1 MKKKFIEEYEMKD
14 IINKSS
20 GQYKLLYKILA
31 NTGKRITEVLSLR
44 AEDVDCRAE
53 SITWTI
59 LKRKTPLVKTKKYDN
74 PDLFLEIKKYVSEAR
89 VNDKDF
95 LFAGRGKCGHL
106 TRQAVDKN
114 LKKIGRFSAHMFRHG
129 VGHILAEN
137 DKTPFDIKHF
147 LDHATVRTTEHYGH
161 VSGKRQL
168 ETTRLVRV

>member
-1 MKKKFIEEYEMKD
+1 MKKKFIEKNVMQH
-14 IINKSS
+14 IINNSS
-20 GQYKLLYKILA
+20 GQYRLLYKILA

-44 AEDVDCRAE
+44 VQDVDTE
-53 SITWTI
+53 HGTITWTI
-59 LKRKTPLVKTKKYDN
+59 LKRRTPVVKTKKYDN
-74 PDLFLEIKKYVSEAR
+74 PELFLTIKKYCSEAR

-95 LFAGRGKCGHL
+95 LFGGRGKLGHL

-114 LKKIGRFSAHMFRHG
+114 LKKIGRYSAHMFRHG

-137 DKTPFDIKHF
+137 EKTPFDIKHF